1 MLPQSFFHVL
11 NCVSGRFCY
20 NKIISTPIKVFF
32 NIRVVLRGY
41 PLATSIWSLFLVAS
55 LIFFNQFVFARQDA
69 AADYEQSI
77 KWNSGGPIQNLE
89 DGAYVSPAS
98 LLATNGISFNETR
111 ALVADDASL
120 VSNSPVLSN
129 LIPDRN
135 GLKKYKVRKGDT
147 LSGIAAEFGLDLDTL
162 RLANPEFKGGA
173 LRVGQELTVL
183 PVPGL
188 LYEIK
193 DGDSLQSVANRY
205 QTDPDLIKHY
215 NPDYQKLFESA
226 GRVAILPYAKPK
238 TQADYVNR
246 YVKGLLD
253 LKNYFV
259 LPTRGWNWGELHEY
273 NAVDIANQCGRPIY
287 ASAEGLVIPDEKLG
301 DGASGWNNGYGLF
314 ILLEHPNGTR
324 TRYAHNLKNLA
335 KPGDYVKQGDEIALI
350 GNTGNTHGPSGCH
363 LHFEVFGARN
373 PFAIR

>member
-1 MLPQSFFHVL
+1 MLSRIL
-11 NCVSGRFCY
+11 
-20 NKIISTPIKVFF
+20 F
-32 NIRVVLRGY
+32 NIRTVLRGY

-55 LIFFNQFVFARQDA
+55 VIVSNKFVFTVQDA
-69 AADYEQSI
+69 FPNYSQDAEWSF
-77 KWNSGGPIQNLE
+77 GGPTQALE

-98 LLATNGISFNETR
+98 LNFSEDSSLAGISVP
-111 ALVADDASL
+111 ASDDASL
-120 VSNSPVLSN
+120 ISNSPVLSN
-129 LIPDRN
+129 LLPDRN

-162 RLANPEFKGGA
+162 RSANPDLKGRA
-173 LRVGQELTVL
+173 LRVGQELAVL
-183 PVPGL
+183 PVAGL

-205 QTDPDLIKHY
+205 QADPNLIKHY

-226 GRVAILPYAKPK
+226 GRVVILPYAKPT
-238 TQADYVNR
+238 TQTDYANR

-273 NAVDIANQCGRPIY
+273 NAVDIADQCGRPIY

-301 DGASGWNNGYGLF
+301 EGLSGWNNVYGLF

-324 TRYAHNLKNLA
+324 TRYAHNLKNLV
-335 KPGDYVKQGDEIALI
+335 KPGEYVKQGDEIALI

-363 LHFEVFGARN
+363 LHFEVYGARN
-373 PFAIR
+373 PFAIK